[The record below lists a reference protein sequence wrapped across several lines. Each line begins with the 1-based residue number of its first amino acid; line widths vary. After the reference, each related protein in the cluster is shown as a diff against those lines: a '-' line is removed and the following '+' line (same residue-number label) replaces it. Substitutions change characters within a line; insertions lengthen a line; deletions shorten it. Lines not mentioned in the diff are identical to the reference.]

1 MNYKI
6 LVADSNYLLREGL
19 KTLVSSNGSYVCD
32 EVENAEQLIEK
43 VVKNQPDVVIINFIS
58 AGFSL
63 NDISRI
69 KLAYT
74 DTKILAITE
83 KPGKTVFSQAIA
95 NGVLSFLMIDC
106 DRNEITEAIESTLQG
121 EAFFCGK
128 ILNEINA
135 PAPEFVEDLA
145 IPAFSCNGVKIS
157 ARESEIISL
166 VSEGMTNKQIAEQ
179 LFLSTHT
186 VITHRKNIMNKLG
199 LTNTASLVMFAIR
212 QNIIRPNKFLFS
224 N

>member
-6 LVADSNYLLREGL
+6 LVADSNFLLREGL
-19 KTLVSSNGSYVCD
+19 KTLVSSNDSYVCD
-32 EVENAEQLIEK
+32 EVENADLLIEK

-58 AGFSL
+58 SGFSL
-63 NDISRI
+63 SDISRI
-69 KLAYT
+69 KLAYP
-74 DTKILAITE
+74 DTKILAITDR
-83 KPGKTVFSQAIA
+83 PSKTVFSQAIA

-106 DRNEITEAIESTLQG
+106 DKNEITEAIESTLQG

-135 PAPEFVEDLA
+135 PETDFIEDAA